1 MNRRNLLTGTA
12 RALAGTTLAIGG
24 AVAKSSQLENST
36 PAPDAELIAVCA
48 EFDALERQSC
58 IINGTGPDCVPDD
71 AEADRVS
78 APIRARMH
86 ALLDRMDEL
95 RAASPAGIQARAHC
109 LAQHA
114 GHLDYS
120 FDYPETM
127 VGRLLIYLMRDSAAL
142 GGLPA
147 STVKPAVSPDA
158 ALLEA
163 CAAYHACEASRPI
176 PTGQA
181 KICGT
186 PECDRHEEAQEAI
199 TERANDMVD
208 DLADRTATTREGM
221 QAKARAILLWDGGHS
236 LKGEPDDYSGDR
248 LMASLL
254 RDVLAGSAGA

>member
-127 VGRLLIYLMRDSAAL
+127 VGRLLIYLMRDAAAL
-142 GGLPA
+142 GGMGA
-147 STVKPAVSPDA
+147 SVAVAASPDA
-158 ALLEA
+158 DLLA
-163 CAAYHACEASRPI
+163 TCAAFDALERASLATYDTYADCPEDSLEWKAGDAERDRCSDEQEPLLARMCELR
-176 PTGQA
+176 
-181 KICGT
+181 
-186 PECDRHEEAQEAI
+186 AI
-199 TERANDMVD
+199 TRAGQV
-208 DLADRTATTREGM
+208 
-221 QAKARAILLWDGGHS
+221 ARAHSLALWDGD
-236 LKGEPDDYSGDR
+236 LRRQAESGCNPT
-248 LMASLL
+248 AAITYAIV
-254 RDVLAGSAGA
+254 RDLIGGTA